1 MINYLSGCIKNDQF
15 NCTKSDQFSAAVM
28 RRRIDF
34 LRHSLFW
41 VCGIVR
47 RRNGNAHIAGDK
59 CGSFAA
65 YLVRHNYISIDIYTD
80 PYKGSP
86 NIYETYKRKSSEK
99 RKFQKV

>member
-1 MINYLSGCIKNDQF
+1 MINYALK
-15 NCTKSDQFSAAVM
+15 SAAVM

-99 RKFQKV
+99 R

>member
-1 MINYLSGCIKNDQF
+1 MDIF
-15 NCTKSDQFSAAVM
+15 TKKSAAVM

-65 YLVRHNYISIDIYTD
+65 YLVRHNYIYKYIY
-80 PYKGSP
+80 GALAP
-86 NIYETYKRKSSEK
+86 NILIHIKKAARNENFKRV
-99 RKFQKV
+99 KF